1 MLILFSGIQSPTQTI
16 VGVAMR
22 DLLSELQELTNWFYF
37 GVCVG
42 VHQSRLKEIRQD
54 YEDTEECKRE
64 MLAVWRNN
72 EIATW
77 FKVIRALAE
86 VGMPRLALEI
96 ASKYGMPS
104 EHKII
109 LLLRISFGHM
119 QIIPFNGYCYDVLF
133 IPLKVS
139 LFHSHC
145 MKQWRR

>member
-1 MLILFSGIQSPTQTI
+1 MGLAQARPNELCYHFNKWCIKVLTGTGISVKVLIFVSGIASPTQTI

-42 VHQSRLKEIRQD
+42 VHQATLKEIRQD

-64 MLAVWRNN
+64 MLAVWRNK

-77 FKVIRALAE
+77 SKVIRALAE

-96 ASKYGMPS
+96 ASKYGMHR

-109 LLLRISFGHM
+109 LPREL
-119 QIIPFNGYCYDVLF
+119 V
-133 IPLKVS
+133 
-139 LFHSHC
+139 
-145 MKQWRR
+145 

>member
-1 MLILFSGIQSPTQTI
+1 MLSYDSLAQQSTYWYCYRSFQVLVFILGIPCPPQPV

-42 VHQSRLKEIRQD
+42 VHQATLKEIRQD

-64 MLAVWRNN
+64 MLAVWRKN

-77 FKVIRALAE
+77 SKVIRALAE

-96 ASKYGMPS
+96 ASKYGMPR

-109 LLLRISFGHM
+109 LLQKFSFVRM
-119 QIIPFNGYCYDVLF
+119 QIIPFNS
-133 IPLKVS
+133 KS
-139 LFHSHC
+139 A
-145 MKQWRR
+145 

>member
-1 MLILFSGIQSPTQTI
+1 
-16 VGVAMR
+16 MR

-96 ASKYGMPS
+96 ASKYGMPC

-109 LLLRISFGHM
+109 LLQRISFVHM
-119 QIIPFNGYCYDVLF
+119 RINGVLF
-133 IPLKVS
+133 IPLKVR

-145 MKQWRR
+145 MKQWIG

>member
-1 MLILFSGIQSPTQTI
+1 MTFFSGIPCPAQTI

-64 MLAVWRNN
+64 MLAVWSNN
-72 EIATW
+72 EVATW
-77 FKVIRALAE
+77 FKVIRALTE
-86 VGMPRLALEI
+86 IGMPRLALEI
-96 ASKYGMPS
+96 ASKYGIPC

-109 LLLRISFGHM
+109 LLE
-119 QIIPFNGYCYDVLF
+119 N
-133 IPLKVS
+133 
-139 LFHSHC
+139 
-145 MKQWRR
+145 